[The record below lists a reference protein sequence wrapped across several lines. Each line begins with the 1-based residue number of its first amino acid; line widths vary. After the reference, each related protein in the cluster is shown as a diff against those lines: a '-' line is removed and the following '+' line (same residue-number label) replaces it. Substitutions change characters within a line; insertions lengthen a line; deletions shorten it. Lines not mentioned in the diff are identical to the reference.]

1 MRMTFRTKE
10 EALNDLK
17 SQYLKPS
24 KPLSFA
30 GISAILRYYKGS
42 KLTETD
48 VRKFLSTQRVYTR
61 TREFHQPIQ
70 RNPVFC
76 YRARDLV
83 EIDLIQMPP
92 KIAKLNKNAYIL
104 VCIDVFTR
112 YMWADLVPTKGAQHI
127 IPVFEKLLH
136 QMMEGPSGRVPSTI
150 LADRGLEFTNK
161 KFKSLLEKHNTKL
174 VHNYTSYKASH
185 VERAQRTLQRRI
197 YSWVEAS
204 GSMAFHTKLQDFVS
218 AYNSSY
224 HRGIK
229 M

>member
-1 MRMTFRTKE
+1 MKFTSKE
-10 EALNDLK
+10 DALRDLK

-42 KLTETD
+42 KLNEKD

-61 TREFHQPIQ
+61 TREFHQPLQ

-76 YRARDLV
+76 YGARDLV

-92 KIAKLNKNAYIL
+92 KIAKLNKNTYIL
-104 VCIDVFTR
+104 VCLDVFTR
-112 YMWADLVPTKGAQHI
+112 YMWAEFVPTKSWQHI
-127 IPVFEKLLH
+127 VPTFENLLH
-136 QMMEGPSGRVPSTI
+136 QMMEGPSGKTPRTI

-161 KFKSLLEKHNTKL
+161 RFKALLEKHNIKL
-174 VHNYTSYKASH
+174 VHNFTSYKASH

-204 GSMAFHTKLQDFVS
+204 GSMVFYTKLQDFVS

>member
-1 MRMTFRTKE
+1 MKFKTKE
-10 EALNDLK
+10 EALQDLK

-42 KLTETD
+42 KLRERD

-76 YRARDLV
+76 YGARDLV
-83 EIDLIQMPP
+83 QIDLIQLP
-92 KIAKLNKNAYIL
+92 KNIAILNKNSYIL

-112 YMWADLVPTKGAQHI
+112 FMWADLVPTKSGKDIAE
-127 IPVFEKLLH
+127 VFEKLLH
-136 QMMEGPSGRVPSTI
+136 QMMEGPSGKTPRTI
-150 LADRGLEFTNK
+150 LADRGLEFRNK
-161 KFKSLLEKHNTKL
+161 QFTSLLEMHKTKL
-174 VHNYTSYKASH
+174 IHNYTSYKASH

-197 YSWVEAS
+197 YAWVEAT
-204 GSMAFHTKLQDFVS
+204 GSQEFYTKLPEFVS

>member
-127 IPVFEKLLH
+127 IPVF
-136 QMMEGPSGRVPSTI
+136 
-150 LADRGLEFTNK
+150 
-161 KFKSLLEKHNTKL
+161 
-174 VHNYTSYKASH
+174 
-185 VERAQRTLQRRI
+185 
-197 YSWVEAS
+197 
-204 GSMAFHTKLQDFVS
+204 
-218 AYNSSY
+218 
-224 HRGIK
+224 
-229 M
+229 